1 MGDHAKIGIGETLLT
16 TFSVFK
22 NPFWHLFK
30 AVIPLIVLAQA
41 LEYLGDRWQSP
52 WSVGLLVVAWV
63 VGAWATVVALRMF
76 LDEADPETPP
86 LKPVTVWPF
95 ILFLFFQ
102 RYVSLASML
111 GAAFFI
117 VPALLIYASAV
128 IAPVLIL
135 RGSHGPFEAIGD
147 SVDATRGNVWR
158 ITAMLLVVWAAITG
172 IALVGG
178 IAAVRVAPGSIVMSQ
193 LVGLVLAVLGLFNYA
208 LMAVLYV
215 RLRDRVSLP
224 TTDSVAAEE

>member
-1 MGDHAKIGIGETLLT
+1 M
-16 TFSVFK
+16 
-22 NPFWHLFK
+22 
-30 AVIPLIVLAQA
+30 
-41 LEYLGDRWQSP
+41 
-52 WSVGLLVVAWV
+52 GLLVVAWV
-63 VGAWATVVALRMF
+63 IGAWAAVVALRLF
-76 LDEADPETPP
+76 LGDAGPETPL

-111 GAAFFI
+111 GAVFFI

-172 IALVGG
+172 IAFVGG
-178 IAAVRVAPGSIVMSQ
+178 IAAARVAPGSIVMTQ
-193 LVGLVLAVLGLFNYA
+193 LVGLVLALLSLFNYA

-215 RLRDRVSLP
+215 RLRDRVSPP